1 MTDFRSFAKKSTKQS
16 IGYYEQRD
24 AKAALSYV
32 RNVLGAELDSP
43 LRIGLFGAS
52 MGGAVALLVS
62 HDAEN
67 KDHVKAIVT
76 DCAFSSLRS
85 VISHQM
91 RVMFPFMPDI
101 ILQMSEMSM
110 ELFNIAVYDYSLSEI
125 EPISVV
131 SSSNE
136 SKQNPPLL
144 LIHAENDETVRR
156 CVCVCV
162 FTITFSYTYSNRYL
176 LNTGKRYLSKLRL
189 QTKNYGSFRILTTLE
204 HILVCPWS
212 TQSA

>member
-162 FTITFSYTYSNRYL
+162 CVCLPL
-176 LNTGKRYLSKLRL
+176 LSLTHIQTGTS
-189 QTKNYGSFRILTTLE
+189 
-204 HILVCPWS
+204 
-212 TQSA
+212 